1 MVEPPLDKILA
12 LFYLTERNRAI
23 LRDVRQRAAERMI
36 LELPNQLPGS
46 FVKIVNSEFQEKFN
60 AANKHRGV
68 DFSGNEKSN
77 ACSSKRCRNSP
88 GERFCKAANFGIR
101 LPDQSKNTH

>member
-1 MVEPPLDKILA
+1 MGPHIIKILA
-12 LFYLTERNRAI
+12 LFCLAERNRAI
-23 LRDVRQRAAERMI
+23 LRDVRQWAAERKI
-36 LELPNQLPGS
+36 LKLPNQLPRS

-77 ACSSKRCRNSP
+77 TCSSKRCRNSP
-88 GERFCKAANFGIR
+88 GKRFCKAANF
-101 LPDQSKNTH
+101 